1 MNTDKMR
8 EQFEAWAIADGYRN
22 FSKSDDGSYIGNVD
36 YSWKAWQAAHESQS
50 TELAQARA
58 KHYEECAVICDQQFS
73 KSETLIERYINRG
86 INICKTV
93 IRAAA
98 KQ

>member
-1 MNTDKMR
+1 MSDLIKRLDRLAEILIETPK
-8 EQFEAWAIADGYRN
+8 
-22 FSKSDDGSYIGNVD
+22 FSSYCQLIYEVSN
-36 YSWKAWQAAHESQS
+36 
-50 TELAQARA
+50 ELAARDAEIAGLRA

-98 KQ
+98 KEKP